1 MGYAQDTNNNLAGA
15 QAPVPTNSIR
25 AQKRASD
32 VVAILTSVVPNL
44 PIVLADT
51 DRVTRIVSDISTSVI
66 GPTFRA
72 KAFPDNVSTTTL
84 DLLHQLTKV
93 AQGSKLLKKDIYD
106 AFNDS
111 KFFNTPVDLMRDAW
125 LPILSQWTQSDKERV
140 PELLSRLTAP
150 TTAGIMFGVG
160 AASARQEADRKAQT
174 TLRRI
179 SLLLLAGPEDAF
191 TPNIPQILEKIV
203 ELLTATPAS
212 SPSSATRAD
221 AFILLRSLILK
232 TSPIHLASVWPVVN
246 HELTSALS
254 SLLPDASN
262 KEHYTNSGILQAC
275 KLLDQLVVLDPDD
288 FQLIEWL
295 FLTDTI
301 DAVYKPSEPPTL
313 QSLTDEINE
322 VLTQS
327 SSAPVIMPTTQ
338 DAQNEGE
345 SLRALSLDRLIKAM
359 ENDEGA
365 AVQDMA
371 RGELVDR
378 VVRPF
383 LGHLAIGAFEARYGG
398 DEPDWKGVWESVV
411 RDAAS

>member
-1 MGYAQDTNNNLAGA
+1 M
-15 QAPVPTNSIR
+15 
-25 AQKRASD
+25 
-32 VVAILTSVVPNL
+32 VAILTSVVPTL

-51 DRVTRIVSDISTSVI
+51 DRVTKIVSDISTSVI

-72 KAFPDNVSTTTL
+72 KTFPDNVSATTL

-111 KFFNTPVDLMRDAW
+111 RFFNTPVELIRDAW

-179 SLLLLAGPEDAF
+179 SLLILASPEDAF

-203 ELLTATPAS
+203 ELITATPAS

-221 AFILLRSLILK
+221 VLILLRSLILR
-232 TSPIHLASVWPVVN
+232 TSPIHLAPVWPVVN
-246 HELTSALS
+246 GELTSSLS
-254 SLLPDASN
+254 SLLPSAPN
-262 KEHYTNSGILQAC
+262 REHYTNAGILQAC

-322 VLTQS
+322 VLSQS
-327 SSAPVIMPTTQ
+327 SSASVLAPAVQ
-338 DAQNEGE
+338 DAPSDGE
-345 SLRALSLDRLIKAM
+345 PLRRLSLDPLIKAL
-359 ENDEGA
+359 EGEEGA

-383 LGHLAIGAFEARYGG
+383 LGNLAMGAFEARYGG
-398 DEPDWKGVWESVV
+398 GEPDWKGVWESAVK
-411 RDAAS
+411 DAAS